1 MVKFFFEEIYYFG
14 RIVFMN
20 NETSRKKLCVPS
32 LVLGIVGVFF
42 SLFLPF
48 VSYGCS
54 IPGLAI
60 AFSKKRSE
68 YNSKP
73 GMILNVIALAL
84 SVINSALGIIMTV
97 KLFFASSNDE
107 E

>member
-1 MVKFFFEEIYYFG
+1 
-14 RIVFMN
+14 MN
-20 NETSRKKLCVPS
+20 NENSRRKLCVPS

-54 IPGLAI
+54 IPGLVI
-60 AFSKKRSE
+60 AFNKKKKD

-73 GMILNVIALAL
+73 GMILNIIAIAL

-97 KLFFASSNDE
+97 KLFFASNTDE

>member
-1 MVKFFFEEIYYFG
+1 
-14 RIVFMN
+14 MN
-20 NETSRKKLCVPS
+20 NENNRKKLCVPS
-32 LVLGIVGVFF
+32 LVLGIIGVFF

-60 AFSKKRSE
+60 AFSKKRAD

-73 GMILNVIALAL
+73 GMVLNIIAIAL

-97 KLFFASSNDE
+97 KLFFASNTDE

>member
-1 MVKFFFEEIYYFG
+1 
-14 RIVFMN
+14 MN
-20 NETSRKKLCVPS
+20 NDNNSKKLCVPS
-32 LVLGIVGVFF
+32 LVLGIVGLFF

-54 IPGLAI
+54 IPGLVI
-60 AFSKKRSE
+60 GLKKQKKD

-73 GMILNVIALAL
+73 GIVLNVIAIAL

-97 KLFFASSNDE
+97 KLFFASGSDE

>member
-1 MVKFFFEEIYYFG
+1 
-14 RIVFMN
+14 MN
-20 NETSRKKLCVPS
+20 NDNNRKKLCVPS

-54 IPGLAI
+54 IPGLVI
-60 AFSKKRSE
+60 GLKKQKKD

-73 GMILNVIALAL
+73 GVILNVIAIAL

-97 KLFFASSNDE
+97 KLFFASSSDE

>member
-1 MVKFFFEEIYYFG
+1 
-14 RIVFMN
+14 MN
-20 NETSRKKLCVPS
+20 NENNRRKLCVPS
-32 LVLGIVGVFF
+32 LVLGIVGVLF

-54 IPGLAI
+54 IPGLVI
-60 AFSKKRSE
+60 AFNKKKKD
-68 YNSKP
+68 YNTKP
-73 GMILNVIALAL
+73 GMILNIIAIAL

-97 KLFFASSNDE
+97 KLFFASNNDE

>member
-1 MVKFFFEEIYYFG
+1 
-14 RIVFMN
+14 MN
-20 NETSRKKLCVPS
+20 NENGRRKLCVSS
-32 LVLGIVGVFF
+32 LVLGIIGVFF

-54 IPGLAI
+54 IPGLVI
-60 AFSKKRSE
+60 AFNKQKKD

-73 GMILNVIALAL
+73 GIILNIIAIAL

-97 KLFFASSNDE
+97 KLFFASNTDE

>member
-1 MVKFFFEEIYYFG
+1 
-14 RIVFMN
+14 MN
-20 NETSRKKLCVPS
+20 NENSRKKLCVPS

-54 IPGLAI
+54 LPGLI
-60 AFSKKRSE
+60 IGIKKKKKD
-68 YNSKP
+68 YNSTP
-73 GMILNVIALAL
+73 GIALNIIALAL
-84 SVINSALGIIMTV
+84 SIINSALGIIMTV
-97 KLFFASSNDE
+97 KLFFASNNDE

>member
-1 MVKFFFEEIYYFG
+1 
-14 RIVFMN
+14 MN
-20 NETSRKKLCVPS
+20 NENSQKKLCVPS

-54 IPGLAI
+54 IPGLVI
-60 AFSKKRSE
+60 GMKNKRKN
-68 YNSKP
+68 YNSTP
-73 GMILNVIALAL
+73 GIALNIIAIAL

-97 KLFFASSNDE
+97 KLFFASNTDE

>member
-1 MVKFFFEEIYYFG
+1 
-14 RIVFMN
+14 MN
-20 NETSRKKLCVPS
+20 NENNRRKLCVPS

-54 IPGLAI
+54 IPGLVI
-60 AFSKKRSE
+60 AFNNKKKD

-73 GMILNVIALAL
+73 GMILNIIAIAL

-97 KLFFASSNDE
+97 KLFFASNNDDE
-107 E
+107 

>member
-1 MVKFFFEEIYYFG
+1 MDNE
-14 RIVFMN
+14 N
-20 NETSRKKLCVPS
+20 NNKKLCIPS
-32 LVLGIVGVFF
+32 LVLGIVGVVF

-60 AFSKKRSE
+60 ALKKNKKN
-68 YNSKP
+68 YNTKP
-73 GMILNVIALAL
+73 GTILNVIALTL
-84 SVINSALGIIMTV
+84 SVINSAMGIIMTV
-97 KLFFASSNDE
+97 KLFFASGNNE

>member
-1 MVKFFFEEIYYFG
+1 
-14 RIVFMN
+14 MN
-20 NETSRKKLCVPS
+20 NECNRKKLCVPS

-60 AFSKKRSE
+60 GLNKKKKD
-68 YNSKP
+68 YNSTP
-73 GMILNVIALAL
+73 GIILNVIALAL
-84 SVINSALGIIMTV
+84 SIINSALGVILTV
-97 KLFFASSNDE
+97 KLFFASNQGE